1 MSNSRKDFIRI
12 SKLFLAYKARMFI
25 AIFCMIVAA
34 LCTGFHAWLVK
45 PALDQVLINAN
56 SFYLYFIPL
65 AILLTGFIKGIA
77 SYTQIVSLQFMS
89 HRIIE
94 KLRKDVFHNVV
105 NLHYGFFVQN
115 KTGSLITRITT
126 DTYYLSGAMANT
138 YTALIKDSLTLLVLI
153 GNMFYQNWKLACL
166 SIIVFPLAIIPVR
179 VLGKKIRNV
188 TKNLQHQVG
197 NLASILEEIFKGI
210 KNVKSFNAENFE
222 TKRINKE
229 IAFARELNFKQEKI
243 TARSRPFTETLG
255 SMAAGLAIFGGGVFV
270 INDNMTAGELMSFLV
285 SLMLAYAPLK
295 NLINVN
301 VTLQSGLGA
310 ASRIFEFIDMKND
323 ISGGA
328 KSLNRFEKIEFE
340 QVKFQY
346 PNSQK
351 VILNDIS
358 FTIQRNKKIAL
369 VGPSGS
375 GKSSLMALMIRL
387 FDNQE
392 GSILINNNNIKNLK
406 LTNLRKLFSLVTQ
419 DTVLFDGSI
428 YENIKY
434 NSNSSKKIIENSIK
448 LSCVKDFVSDLPEK
462 LETNIGENGVKLS
475 GGQRQRIAIAR
486 ALAQQNQV
494 ILFDEPTSNL
504 DLKTEATLFQNLS
517 NLKNITLIVIAHRLS
532 TIKDFDEI
540 YFIEDGKLIENGN
553 HKSLMSKRKKYYHLY
568 QNQIK
573 KNA

>member
-1 MSNSRKDFIRI
+1 MSSSRKDFIRI
-12 SKLFLAYKARMFI
+12 SKLFLAYKSRMFI
-25 AIFCMIVAA
+25 AITCMIIAA

-45 PALDQVLINAN
+45 PALDQVLIEAN

-94 KLRKDVFHNVV
+94 KLRKDVFHNVI
-105 NLHYGFFVQN
+105 NLHYGFFVKN

-138 YTALIKDSLTLLVLI
+138 YTALIKDSLTLIVLV
-153 GNMFYQNWKLACL
+153 GNMFYQNWKLAFL
-166 SIIVFPLAIIPVR
+166 SIIVFPIAIIPIR
-179 VLGKKIRNV
+179 VLGKKIRKV

-197 NLASILEEIFKGI
+197 NLASILEETFKGI

-222 TKRINKE
+222 IKRINKE
-229 IAFARELNFKQEKI
+229 ISFARELNFKQEKI

-301 VTLQSGLGA
+301 VTLQGGLGA

-323 ISGGA
+323 VRGGNEI
-328 KSLNRFEKIEFE
+328 LNRFEKIEFE
-340 QVKFQY
+340 KVKFKY
-346 PNSQK
+346 PNSHK
-351 VILNDIS
+351 DILNEIS
-358 FTIQRNKKIAL
+358 FVIQKNKKIAL

-392 GSILINNNNIKNLK
+392 GNISINNNNIQKLK
-406 LTNLRKLFSLVTQ
+406 LANLRKIFSLVTQ

-434 NSNSSKKIIENSIK
+434 NSSSSKRNIEDAIK
-448 LSCVKDFVSDLPEK
+448 FSCVNDFVDDLPEK

-494 ILFDEPTSNL
+494 ILLDEPTSNL
-504 DLKTEATLFQNLS
+504 DLKTEATLFKNLS
-517 NLKNITLIVIAHRLS
+517 NLKNKTLIVIAHRLS

-540 YFIEDGKLIENGN
+540 YFIESGKLIEKGN
-553 HKSLMSKRKKYYHLY
+553 HKSLMAKRKKYYHLY
-568 QNQIK
+568 QKQIQ

>member
-12 SKLFLAYKARMFI
+12 SKLFLAYKAQMFI
-25 AIFCMIVAA
+25 AILCMIIAA

-65 AILLTGFIKGIA
+65 AILLTGFVKGIA

-94 KLRKDVFHNVV
+94 KLRKDVFHNVI
-105 NLHYGFFVQN
+105 NLHYGFFLQN

-126 DTYYLSGAMANT
+126 DTYFLSGAMANT
-138 YTALIKDSLTLLVLI
+138 YTALIKDSLTLLVLV

-166 SIIVFPLAIIPVR
+166 SIIVFPIAIIPVR

-188 TKNLQHQVG
+188 TRNLQHQVG
-197 NLASILEEIFKGI
+197 NLASILEETFKGI

-222 TKRINKE
+222 IRKISKE
-229 IAFARELNFKQEKI
+229 ISFARELNFKQEKI

-310 ASRIFEFIDMKND
+310 ASRIFEFIDMKNN
-323 ISGGA
+323 IKGGS
-328 KSLNRFEKIEFE
+328 KDLNRFEKIEFE
-340 QVKFQY
+340 KVKFQY

-351 VILNDIS
+351 IILNEMS
-358 FTIQRNKKIAL
+358 FVIQKNKKIAL

-387 FDNQE
+387 FDSQE
-392 GSILINNNNIKNLK
+392 GNILINNNNIKDLK
-406 LTNLRKLFSLVTQ
+406 LSTLRKVFSLVTQ

-434 NSNSSKKIIENSIK
+434 NSSSSKKIIENSIK
-448 LSCVKDFVSDLPEK
+448 LSCIEEFTDELPEK
-462 LETNIGENGVKLS
+462 LNTNIGENGVKLS

-494 ILFDEPTSNL
+494 ILLDEPTSNL
-504 DLKTEATLFQNLS
+504 DLKTEAILFQNLS
-517 NLKNITLIVIAHRLS
+517 NIKNITLIVIAHRLS

-540 YFIEDGKLIENGN
+540 YFVENGKLIEKGN
-553 HKSLMSKRKKYYHLY
+553 HKSLMLKRKKYYHLY

>member
-166 SIIVFPLAIIPVR
+166 SIIIFPLAIIPVR

-323 ISGGA
+323 ISGGD

-340 QVKFQY
+340 KVKFQY

-358 FTIQRNKKIAL
+358 FTIQRNKKVAL

-392 GSILINNNNIKNLK
+392 GNILINNNNIKNLK

-434 NSNSSKKIIENSIK
+434 NSTSSKKIIENSLK
-448 LSCVKDFVSDLPEK
+448 LSCVEDFVADLPEK

-517 NLKNITLIVIAHRLS
+517 NLKDITLIVIAHRLS

-540 YFIEDGKLIENGN
+540 YFIEDGKLIEKGN

>member
-1 MSNSRKDFIRI
+1 MSDTHKNFVRI
-12 SKLFLAYKARMFI
+12 SKLFLNYKSRMVI
-25 AIFCMIVAA
+25 AILCMIIAA

-56 SFYLYFIPL
+56 KFYLYFIPI
-65 AILLTGFIKGIA
+65 AILATGFIKGFV
-77 SYTQIVSLQFMS
+77 SYLQIVSLQFMS
-89 HRIIE
+89 QRIIE
-94 KLRKDVFHNVV
+94 KLRKDVFNNVI

-126 DTYYLSGAMANT
+126 DTYYLSGAMSST
-138 YTALIKDSLTLLVLI
+138 YTALIRDSLTLIVLV
-153 GNMFYQNWKLACL
+153 GNMFYQNWKLACI
-166 SIIVFPLAIIPVR
+166 SIVVFPLAIIPVK

-188 TKNLQHQVG
+188 TKNLQHQIG
-197 NLASILEEIFKGI
+197 NLASNLEEIFKGI
-210 KNVKSFNAENFE
+210 KNVKSFNAEKFE
-222 TKRINKE
+222 INKINKE
-229 IAFARELNFKQEKI
+229 IIHARELNFKQEKI

-270 INDNMTAGELMSFLV
+270 INDDMTAGQLMSFLV

-301 VTLQSGLGA
+301 VLLQSGLGA
-310 ASRIFEFIDMKND
+310 ASRIFDFIDMKND
-323 ISGGA
+323 IISGT
-328 KSLNRFEKIEFE
+328 KNINKFEKVVFKK
-340 QVKFQY
+340 VNFKY

-351 VILNDIS
+351 NILNGIS
-358 FTIQRNKKIAL
+358 LSFKKNKKIAL

-375 GKSSLMALMIRL
+375 GKTSILSLIIRL

-392 GSILINNNNIKNLK
+392 GDIFINNQNIKNLQLK
-406 LTNLRKLFSLVTQ
+406 SLRNKFSLVSQ

-434 NSNSSKKIIENSIK
+434 NSKSSNKDIFNAVKLACVDEFVENFPK
-448 LSCVKDFVSDLPEK
+448 K

-486 ALAQQNQV
+486 AVAQKKEV
-494 ILFDEPTSNL
+494 ILLDEPTSNL
-504 DLKTEATLFQNLS
+504 DLKIESELFKNLS
-517 NLKNITLIVIAHRLS
+517 QIRNITLIVVAHRLS
-532 TIKDFDEI
+532 TIKDFNEI
-540 YFIEDGKLIENGN
+540 YFIESGKVLEKGTHKLLISK
-553 HKSLMSKRKKYYHLY
+553 KSHYFHLY
-568 QNQIK
+568 NKQLK

>member
-1 MSNSRKDFIRI
+1 MSSSRKDFIRI
-12 SKLFLAYKARMFI
+12 SKLFLAYKSRMFI
-25 AIFCMIVAA
+25 AITCMIIAA

-45 PALDQVLINAN
+45 PALDQVLIEAN

-94 KLRKDVFHNVV
+94 KLRKDVFHNVI
-105 NLHYGFFVQN
+105 NLHYGFFVKN

-138 YTALIKDSLTLLVLI
+138 YTALIKDSLTLIVLV
-153 GNMFYQNWKLACL
+153 GNMFYQNWKLAFL
-166 SIIVFPLAIIPVR
+166 SIIVFPIAIIPIR
-179 VLGKKIRNV
+179 VLGKKIRKV

-197 NLASILEEIFKGI
+197 NLASILEETFKGI

-222 TKRINKE
+222 IKRINKE
-229 IAFARELNFKQEKI
+229 ISFARELNFKQEKI

-301 VTLQSGLGA
+301 VTLQGGLGA

-323 ISGGA
+323 VRGGNEI
-328 KSLNRFEKIEFE
+328 LNRFEKIEFE
-340 QVKFQY
+340 KVKFQY
-346 PNSQK
+346 PNSHK
-351 VILNDIS
+351 DILNEIS
-358 FTIQRNKKIAL
+358 FVIQKNKKIAL

-392 GSILINNNNIKNLK
+392 GNISINNNNIQKLK
-406 LTNLRKLFSLVTQ
+406 LANLRKMFSLVTQ

-434 NSNSSKKIIENSIK
+434 NSSSSKKNIEDAIK
-448 LSCVKDFVSDLPEK
+448 FSCVNGFVDDLPEK

-494 ILFDEPTSNL
+494 ILLDEPTSNL
-504 DLKTEATLFQNLS
+504 DLKTEATLFKNLS
-517 NLKNITLIVIAHRLS
+517 NLKNKTLIVIAHRLS

-540 YFIEDGKLIENGN
+540 YFIESGKLIEKGN
-553 HKSLMSKRKKYYHLY
+553 HKSLMAKRKKYYHLY
-568 QNQIK
+568 QKQIQ

>member
-1 MSNSRKDFIRI
+1 MSSSRKDFIRI
-12 SKLFLAYKARMFI
+12 SKLFLAYKSRMFI
-25 AIFCMIVAA
+25 AITCMIIAA

-45 PALDQVLINAN
+45 PALDQVLIEAN

-94 KLRKDVFHNVV
+94 KLRKDVFHNVI
-105 NLHYGFFVQN
+105 NLHYGFFVKN

-138 YTALIKDSLTLLVLI
+138 YTALIKDSLTLMVLV
-153 GNMFYQNWKLACL
+153 GNMFYQNWKLAFL
-166 SIIVFPLAIIPVR
+166 SIIVFPIAIIPIR
-179 VLGKKIRNV
+179 VLGKKIRKV

-197 NLASILEEIFKGI
+197 NLASILEETFKGI

-222 TKRINKE
+222 IKRINKE
-229 IAFARELNFKQEKI
+229 ISFARELNFKQEKI

-301 VTLQSGLGA
+301 VTLQGGLGA

-323 ISGGA
+323 VRGGN
-328 KSLNRFEKIEFE
+328 KILNRFEKIEFE
-340 QVKFQY
+340 KVKFQY
-346 PNSQK
+346 PNSHK
-351 VILNDIS
+351 DILNEIS
-358 FTIQRNKKIAL
+358 FVIQKNKKIAL

-392 GSILINNNNIKNLK
+392 GNISINNNNIQKLK
-406 LTNLRKLFSLVTQ
+406 LANLRKIFSLVTQ

-434 NSNSSKKIIENSIK
+434 NSSSSKKNIEDAIK
-448 LSCVKDFVSDLPEK
+448 FSCVNDFVDDLPEK

-494 ILFDEPTSNL
+494 ILLDEPTSNL
-504 DLKTEATLFQNLS
+504 DLKTEATLFKNLS
-517 NLKNITLIVIAHRLS
+517 NLKNKTLIVIAHRLS

-540 YFIEDGKLIENGN
+540 YFIESGKLIEKGN
-553 HKSLMSKRKKYYHLY
+553 HKSLMAKRKKYYHLY
-568 QNQIK
+568 QKQIQ

>member
-1 MSNSRKDFIRI
+1 MSSSRKDFIRI
-12 SKLFLAYKARMFI
+12 SKLFLAYKSRMFI
-25 AIFCMIVAA
+25 AITCMIIAA

-45 PALDQVLINAN
+45 PALDQVLIEAN

-94 KLRKDVFHNVV
+94 KLRKDVFHNVI
-105 NLHYGFFVQN
+105 NLHYGFFVKN

-138 YTALIKDSLTLLVLI
+138 YTALIKDSLTLIVLV
-153 GNMFYQNWKLACL
+153 GNMFYQNWKLAFL
-166 SIIVFPLAIIPVR
+166 SIIVFPIAIIPIR
-179 VLGKKIRNV
+179 VLGKKIRKV

-197 NLASILEEIFKGI
+197 NLASILEETFKGI

-222 TKRINKE
+222 IKRINKE
-229 IAFARELNFKQEKI
+229 ISFARELNFKQEKI

-301 VTLQSGLGA
+301 VTLQGGLGA

-323 ISGGA
+323 VRGGNEI
-328 KSLNRFEKIEFE
+328 LNRFEKIEFE
-340 QVKFQY
+340 KVKFKY
-346 PNSQK
+346 PNSHK
-351 VILNDIS
+351 DILNEIS
-358 FTIQRNKKIAL
+358 FVIQKNKKIAL

-392 GSILINNNNIKNLK
+392 GNISINNNNIQKLK
-406 LTNLRKLFSLVTQ
+406 LANLRKIFSLVTQ

-434 NSNSSKKIIENSIK
+434 NSSSSKKNIEDAIK
-448 LSCVKDFVSDLPEK
+448 FSCVNDFVDDLPEK

-494 ILFDEPTSNL
+494 ILLDEPTSNL
-504 DLKTEATLFQNLS
+504 DLKTEATLFKNLS
-517 NLKNITLIVIAHRLS
+517 NLKNKTLIVIAHRLS

-540 YFIEDGKLIENGN
+540 YFIESGKLIEKGN
-553 HKSLMSKRKKYYHLY
+553 HKSLMAKRKKYYHLY
-568 QNQIK
+568 QKQIQ

>member
-340 QVKFQY
+340 KVKFQY

-358 FTIQRNKKIAL
+358 FTIQRNKKVAL

-540 YFIEDGKLIENGN
+540 YFIEDGKLIEKGN
-553 HKSLMSKRKKYYHLY
+553 HKSLISKRKKYYHLY

>member
-12 SKLFLAYKARMFI
+12 SKLFLAYKTRMFI

-229 IAFARELNFKQEKI
+229 IAFARELNLKQEKI

-340 QVKFQY
+340 KVKFQY

-358 FTIQRNKKIAL
+358 FIIQRNKKIAL

-434 NSNSSKKIIENSIK
+434 NSTSSKKIIENSIK

-540 YFIEDGKLIENGN
+540 YFIEDGKLIEKGN